1 MARPPPSL
9 FPICQGGPN
18 TIPYQ
23 IVQYH
28 TIPYPPT
35 IPYQSVQY
43 TIYNVHSLYHTKL
56 CTTTTSCHGIPNHT
70 KSHHTIL
77 GRSIHHTSPQL
88 SRADQDW
95 PKSPILGSTE
105 ESTWV
110 YISEESTPPTFCLH
124 SPLGAATSRHQCF
137 FIVSFPSTNLF
148 RLCSKILWLRFEMS
162 TAHIWTLACSGL
174 ERCFITAVCKR
185 QIDYLDNLNNQLAS
199 AQTLIQ
205 IQRHIRMQQITN
217 TLRQQFL
224 DIKWVDNQLGKI
236 SRWRSS
242 S

>member
-1 MARPPPSL
+1 MMLMLMMMRMRRLFRNGNTADADEDEYESVVVQMVMGQTFRIRGPSSAGGQLCLLSKTFRKERWTSSWLARLRPS
-9 FPICQGGPN
+9 FPFARV
-18 TIPYQ
+18 
-23 IVQYH
+23 VQ
-28 TIPYPPT
+28 TP
-35 IPYQSVQY
+35 
-43 TIYNVHSLYHTKL
+43 YHTKL
-56 CTTTTSCHGIPNHT
+56 YTTTTSCNAILNHT

-77 GRSIHHTSPQL
+77 VWSLHHTSPQL

-110 YISEESTPPTFCLH
+110 YSSEESTPPTFCLH

-199 AQTLIQ
+199 AQTLI
-205 IQRHIRMQQITN
+205 
-217 TLRQQFL
+217 
-224 DIKWVDNQLGKI
+224 
-236 SRWRSS
+236 
-242 S
+242 